1 MTKTVKKIY
10 CYVDETGQ
18 DSGSEI
24 FIVVAVIVAS
34 NVAAIRDRLQELEK
48 STKIGVVKW
57 HKSSYKYRIQF
68 MEEFLRQDNSDLHI
82 YFLKAKKP
90 VLYYAPT
97 LEVIQQAVSAHSK
110 TNTQAIICI
119 DGLDELSAKKFT
131 NSLRTKN
138 LKVKLA
144 KGPRDESESL
154 IRLADRWAGCIRM
167 ALSGNKDCEVLV
179 NRAKKRGVLKEV

>member
-1 MTKTVKKIY
+1 MTKEIKKIY

-18 DSGSEI
+18 DPGEV
-24 FIVVAVIVAS
+24 FVVVAVIVAS
-34 NVAAIRDRLQELEK
+34 NVEAIRERLHDLEK
-48 STKIGVVKW
+48 SVKIGVTKW
-57 HKSSYKYRIQF
+57 HKSSYKYRIAF
-68 MEEFLRQDNSDLHI
+68 LEGFLRQDNSDLHI
-82 YFLKAKKP
+82 YFIKAQKP

-97 LEVIQQAVSAHSK
+97 LEVIQQALSAHSK
-110 TNTQAIICI
+110 PSTQAIICI

-144 KGPRDESESL
+144 KGLRDESESL

-167 ALSGNKDCEVLV
+167 ALSGNKDCEALV
-179 NRAKKRGVLKEV
+179 NRAKKKNVLKEI